1 MDLLGPDIFST
12 LWMKGQV
19 LHREEAI
26 LKVLMTKKWRKH
38 FVIIFYGKLEI
49 AEPSVIEEK
58 L

>member
-1 MDLLGPDIFST
+1 
-12 LWMKGQV
+12 MKGQV
-19 LHREEAI
+19 LHREEAL
-26 LKVLMTKKWRKH
+26 LKVLMTKKWWKH

>member
-1 MDLLGPDIFST
+1 
-12 LWMKGQV
+12 MKGQV
-19 LHREEAI
+19 LHREESL
-26 LKVLMTKKWRKH
+26 LKVLMTKKLRKH